1 MRAQI
6 RVTRDGDA
14 FVVRFAPSQAAAIGG
29 ALETLRSRDLGDE
42 ALALRVGAG
51 RAEVE
56 ELIGRLRELRAA
68 SGDLRLRPH
77 ELHVIHA
84 ALTAVATAFLVQGR
98 HFSEEPFHHALG
110 VFRED
115 VDALAGHLAQAV
127 SDAAGR

>member
-6 RVTRDGDA
+6 RVTRDGET
-14 FVVRFAPSQAAAIGG
+14 FVVRLAPSQTAAIAN
-29 ALETLRSRDLGDE
+29 ALETLRNQDLGDE

-68 SGDLRLRPH
+68 PGDLRLALH
-77 ELHVIHA
+77 QLHVIHG
-84 ALTAVATAFLVQGR
+84 ALTAVATTFLVKSR
-98 HFSEEPFHHALG
+98 HFSEEPFHNALG

-115 VDALAGHLAQAV
+115 VDALAAHLAQAV
-127 SDAAGR
+127 SEAARP